1 MLIYKLKLNS
11 STIIGLLS
19 ILVALSFPILL
30 INNFSTITIKNLF
43 ILFIFIFII
52 YLLVYQS
59 FELNSNYLKVN
70 RKIWQIFLKPEI
82 FNIKSIDEVIYNKK
96 ASTVR
101 LPSFEIKV
109 TENNFQSN
117 HIYLDTLFSF
127 KDVKKMLEH
136 LENLNVKVKIVN
148 K

>member
-19 ILVALSFPILL
+19 ILVVMSFPILL
-30 INNFSTITIKNLF
+30 IDNFSTITIKNLF
-43 ILFIFIFII
+43 ILIIFIFIL

-70 RKIWQIFLKPEI
+70 RKIWQIYLKPEI

-109 TENNFQSN
+109 TENNLQSN

-136 LENLNVKVKIVN
+136 LENLNVKVIIVN

>member
-43 ILFIFIFII
+43 ILIIFIFIL

-70 RKIWQIFLKPEI
+70 RKIWQIYLKPEI

-109 TENNFQSN
+109 TENNLQSN

-136 LENLNVKVKIVN
+136 LENLNVKVIIVN

>member
-43 ILFIFIFII
+43 ILIIFIFIL

-70 RKIWQIFLKPEI
+70 RKIWQIYLKPEI

-101 LPSFEIKV
+101 LPSFEIKI

-136 LENLNVKVKIVN
+136 LENLNVKVIIVN